1 MTFPDGCKQGLKRL
15 LLDAGSI
22 MYLTIMVI
30 MWQYCGNSVVI
41 KNRLLPRASY

>member
-22 MYLTIMVI
+22 MEPNYN
-30 MWQYCGNSVVI
+30 GNNVAI
-41 KNRLLPRASY
+41 LW